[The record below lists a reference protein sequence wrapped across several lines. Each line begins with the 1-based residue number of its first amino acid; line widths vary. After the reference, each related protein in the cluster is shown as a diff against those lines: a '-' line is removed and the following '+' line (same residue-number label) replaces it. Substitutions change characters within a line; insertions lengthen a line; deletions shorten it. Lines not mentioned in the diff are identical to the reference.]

1 LRGGRLTL
9 CAEMWADFDG
19 SIALARVSFESGRLG
34 RNEDRAVLCHSPSDD
49 EGDAHTITV
58 GSSSLDRHLAHG
70 DYLGECDA
78 TVDDNGGD
86 SSNGEDSEDEKDDA
100 EEDEIDNDNDGGS
113 PDDDADDTGEDTSD
127 SAFAIVVDSASCDPA
142 TGHCYI
148 LARNPSGSNDRL
160 WWDDAKAKAN
170 TMTYGGMRG
179 HLATIT
185 SSAERQFLA
194 SVASNTPA
202 MLGGTDRDEEGVW
215 LWADGPES
223 GQAIDFLPWAD
234 GEPNDLYH
242 WTYPE
247 GEDYLQH
254 EGRGFND
261 INGARWYYVEFEP
274 GWE

>member
-1 LRGGRLTL
+1 
-9 CAEMWADFDG
+9 M
-19 SIALARVSFESGRLG
+19 
-34 RNEDRAVLCHSPSDD
+34 
-49 EGDAHTITV
+49 
-58 GSSSLDRHLAHG
+58 
-70 DYLGECDA
+70 
-78 TVDDNGGD
+78 
-86 SSNGEDSEDEKDDA
+86 
-100 EEDEIDNDNDGGS
+100 
-113 PDDDADDTGEDTSD
+113 GEDTPD
-127 SAFAIVVDSASCDPA
+127 SAFAIVVDSAACDPA

-148 LARNPSGSNDRL
+148 LARNPDGSNDRL

-170 TMTYGGMRG
+170 TMGYGGMRG

-194 SVASNTPA
+194 GVAGNTPA

-223 GQAIDFLPWAD
+223 GQAIDFLPWVD
-234 GEPNDLYH
+234 GEPNDFYH

-261 INGARWYYVEFEP
+261 INGARWYYVEFDP